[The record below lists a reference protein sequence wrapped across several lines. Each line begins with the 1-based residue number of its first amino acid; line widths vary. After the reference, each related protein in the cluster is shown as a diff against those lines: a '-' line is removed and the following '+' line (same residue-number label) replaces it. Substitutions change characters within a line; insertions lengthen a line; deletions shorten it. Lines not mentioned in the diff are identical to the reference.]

1 MEQPFSERIK
11 RAWNAFL
18 NRAPTDYYR
27 DDNGSVSYVRPD
39 RVKFTRGIDRTIV
52 NSIYNRIA
60 VDAASISIEHVK
72 LDDNN
77 RYLETV
83 DSGLNQCLTVS
94 ANVDQTGRAFLQD
107 VYMSILDEGCVAIVP
122 IDTYQNPFTTQSY
135 DILSLRVG
143 KIVEWHPRYV
153 VVDVYN
159 DRTGKREKLYMPKD
173 LVAIVENPFR
183 SIMNEPNSTMQRLI
197 RKLSLMDIIDE
208 QSSAAKLDLIIQLP
222 YVIKSD
228 ARRAEAEK
236 RRSEIENQL
245 ANSKYGIAYA
255 DGTERIVQL
264 NRPVENNLMAQVEYL
279 TRMLYSQLGISEE
292 LLNGSADSK
301 LQLAYNNR
309 IIEPLVS
316 AVADEMKVKF
326 LTKTARTQR
335 QSIMFFKD
343 PFRMVPVDQIPE
355 MADKLTRNEIMTSNE
370 IRTVIGLKPAKDP
383 SADELRNKNLNESS
397 EKIKSKMS
405 SLNQPND
412 EEQNQNGKV

>member
-1 MEQPFSERIK
+1 
-11 RAWNAFL
+11 
-18 NRAPTDYYR
+18 
-27 DDNGSVSYVRPD
+27 
-39 RVKFTRGIDRTIV
+39 
-52 NSIYNRIA
+52 
-60 VDAASISIEHVK
+60 
-72 LDDNN
+72 
-77 RYLETV
+77 
-83 DSGLNQCLTVS
+83 
-94 ANVDQTGRAFLQD
+94 
-107 VYMSILDEGCVAIVP
+107 MSILDEGCVAIVP

-208 QSSAAKLDLIIQLP
+208 QSSASKLDLIIQLP

-397 EKIKSKMS
+397 DEIKSKMS